1 MAITQPLLK
10 TKTTWHVAAAVFLI
24 LSIKPT
30 YKALRKW
37 GYSQMT
43 ETANFLETVGNNP
56 Q

>member
-1 MAITQPLLK
+1 MAISQPLLK
-10 TKTTWHVAAAVFLI
+10 TKTTWYVAAAVFLI

-37 GYSQMT
+37 GYYQVT
-43 ETANFLETVGNNP
+43 ETASFFETVGNYT